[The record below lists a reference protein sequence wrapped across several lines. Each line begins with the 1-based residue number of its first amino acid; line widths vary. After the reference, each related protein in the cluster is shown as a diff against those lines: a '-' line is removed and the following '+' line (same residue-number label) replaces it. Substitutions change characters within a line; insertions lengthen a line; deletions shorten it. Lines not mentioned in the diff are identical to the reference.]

1 MATTARMPPSALRSD
16 DAPPAEPAAG
26 RAAPW
31 RRWLSHA
38 IGFALIAVVAW
49 VVLQRARTIDW
60 AAVGQALQAYPLTTL
75 AGVLAL
81 VAAAHGVFGSYELL
95 SRRYVGHG
103 APPRKVWAVGVVCF
117 AFNLNLGSLIG
128 GYAFRW
134 RLYARLGL
142 KGGQI
147 ARVLAFDL
155 VTNWIGFF
163 TLAGA
168 LLASGLYELPQ
179 ALGLHGAP
187 SRALGAA
194 LLLLPLAYLAA
205 CWRMRWRELVVRG
218 RRFELPPPPLA
229 LAQIGLS
236 SLHWLLT
243 GAIIQLLL
251 PAGIGYPIVL
261 GTLMS
266 AAIAGAIVHVPGGLG
281 VLEAVFV
288 AALQGRVAEGPLV
301 AALLAYR
308 AAFYLL
314 PLVLASVL
322 HLLLEARA
330 RRRGAQ
336 G

>member
-1 MATTARMPPSALRSD
+1 MTATPMPSSVGRVDA
-16 DAPPAEPAAG
+16 APPPDPAAQ
-26 RAAPW
+26 APAW
-31 RRWLSHA
+31 RRWLSHG
-38 IGFALIAVVAW
+38 IGLALIAFVAW

-81 VAAAHGVFGSYELL
+81 VAAAHAVFGSYELL

-103 APPRKVWAVGVVCF
+103 APAHKVWQVGVVCF

-142 KGGQI
+142 SGGQI
-147 ARVLAFDL
+147 ARVLAFDI
-155 VTNWIGFF
+155 VTNWIGFA
-163 TLAGA
+163 TLAGL
-168 LLASGLYELPQ
+168 LLASGLFSLPH
-179 ALGLHGAP
+179 ALGLDGGL
-187 SRALGAA
+187 SRGLGVA
-194 LLLLPLAYLAA
+194 LLGLPLAYLGA
-205 CWRMRWRELVVRG
+205 CWRMRWRELVLRG
-218 RRFELPPPPLA
+218 RRFELPPPRLA

-236 SLHWLLT
+236 ALHWGLT

-251 PAGIGYPIVL
+251 PAGIGYPTVL

-266 AAIAGAIVHVPGGLG
+266 AAIAGAVVHVPGGLG

-288 AALQGRVAEGPLV
+288 AALDGRVAEGPLV

-314 PLVLASVL
+314 PLVVASAL
-322 HLLLEARA
+322 HLWLEARA
-330 RRRGAQ
+330 RRRRRAA
-336 G
+336 